1 MDNFVCWRCQREAGG
16 AFMLIGRPAEKW
28 LVKRQCQMELTLATR

>member
-1 MDNFVCWRCQREAGG
+1 MDNFVCWRCEREARG

-28 LVKRQCQMELTLATR
+28 LVERQRQMELELAAW